1 MCYDID
7 LVALMLQQAEM
18 QARGQGGLDISDLER
33 LTKQAPVGFAMEARI
48 YAEVPSRNFEPSPG
62 LLQNVEWYVAEGVR
76 VDTWVVSGT
85 NISPFYDPMI
95 AKVMVWSGQSR
106 DGAIEK
112 MRLALSKSL
121 VQGCP
126 TNVKYLEAIVNS
138 PRFQAGDTTTSF
150 LSAENFTFKP
160 MTIDVIQGGTYTT
173 IQDWPARRG
182 VAHGVPESG
191 PMDTVSFR
199 LANVI
204 VGNPETMEGLEI
216 TLIGPELLFNAPG
229 IIAVTGATINVK
241 IDGKAV
247 DTYTRLHVRA
257 GQRLT
262 FGDVTSGCRAY
273 VAIKGGFPGIP
284 HYLGSKS
291 TTTTL
296 GLGGYQ
302 GRRLLPNDTLDLD
315 PDCVQWAADFVPL
328 SVPDDVRLDKLWTSD
343 WTLYV
348 MPGPHDDLEFVT
360 EEGKSS
366 HLTARGLFSPADFYT
381 RPVQIEK
388 SCTVPVGRSLT
399 TRRETVIAC
408 GDLD

>member
-18 QARGQGGLDISDLER
+18 QARGQGGLLISELVGLQKE
-33 LTKQAPVGFAMEARI
+33 APVGFAIEARI

-62 LLQNVEWYVAEGVR
+62 LLQNVEWYGAEGVR

-95 AKVMVWSGQSR
+95 AKVMVWSGESR

-112 MRLALSKSL
+112 MGQALSKSL

-126 TNVKYLEAIVNS
+126 TNVKYLEAIVDS
-138 PRFQAGDTTTSF
+138 PRFQAGETTTSF
-150 LSAENFTFKP
+150 LSAEKFTFKP

-191 PMDTVSFR
+191 PMDSVSFR

-229 IIAVTGATINVK
+229 VVAVTGATIDVK
-241 IDGKAV
+241 IDGEPV
-247 DTYTRLHVRA
+247 DTYTRLAVRA
-257 GQRLT
+257 GQKLT

-273 VAIKGGFPGIP
+273 VAVKGGFPGIP
-284 HYLGSKS
+284 QYLGSKS

-302 GRRLLPNDTLDLD
+302 GRRLLPNDSLDLD
-315 PDCVQWAADFVPL
+315 PDCVHWAADFKPM
-328 SVPDDVRLDKLWTSD
+328 SVPHDIRLDNLWTND

-348 MPGPHDDLEFVT
+348 MPGPHDDFEFVT
-360 EEGKSS
+360 EEGRSS
-366 HLTARGLFSPADFYT
+366 LL
-381 RPVQIEK
+381 
-388 SCTVPVGRSLT
+388 
-399 TRRETVIAC
+399 IAAIYPF
-408 GDLD
+408 GG